1 MKLTMIGTGYVG
13 LITGVCFSEMGNT
26 VTCADIDEKKI
37 AQLQNKKPTIYESGL
52 EEMMVENI
60 DDGRLHFSSDIGASV
75 QASDIIFLC
84 VGTPQNHDGSAK
96 LDYIFSAAETIA
108 KHLTAYKI
116 VVVKSTVPVGTCR
129 KVKQIIEENR
139 PDASIAF
146 DVVSNPE
153 FLKEGSAIHDF
164 RVPERIVVGLDDT
177 PRKDDVQEKMQ
188 FLYAGLARP
197 NRPLMFMKI
206 ESSEL
211 TKYASNAM
219 LATRISFMNELSCLC
234 EEVGANIKDIAN
246 GMGLDS
252 RIGPRFLQAGIGYGG
267 SCFPKDVRALANSMK
282 HNGCGASIIDSVDAV
297 NEAQKKTIFPK
308 IVKALGDVKGKRI
321 ALWGLAFKPK
331 TDDVREAPSIILSKQ
346 LLEAGASVVGHDP
359 IAQENFS
366 REVSGVTCVEDH
378 YDALDGADL
387 LVLVTEWDEYRNPQF
402 DEVKKRLTNPIIIDG
417 RNIYDPSY
425 VRKLGFTYYGV
436 GR

>member
-13 LITGVCFSEMGNT
+13 LVTGVCFSEMGNT
-26 VTCADIDEKKI
+26 VTCADIDETKI
-37 AQLQNKKPTIYESGL
+37 AQLQNKKPTIYEPGL
-52 EEMMVENI
+52 EEMMVENMHSE
-60 DDGRLHFSSDIGASV
+60 RLHFSSDVGASV
-75 QASDIIFLC
+75 QASEIIFLC

-108 KHLTAYKI
+108 KHLTSYKI
-116 VVVKSTVPVGTCR
+116 VIVKSTVPVGTCR

-139 PDASIAF
+139 PDATIAF

-153 FLKEGSAIHDF
+153 FLKEGSAIRDF
-164 RVPERIVVGLDDT
+164 TAPERVVIGIDDT
-177 PRKDDVQEKMQ
+177 PRKEEVKEKMSV
-188 FLYAGLARP
+188 LYSSITRT
-197 NRPLMFMKI
+197 NRPLLMMKI

-234 EEVGANIKDIAN
+234 EAVGANIKDIAN

-282 HNGCGASIIDSVDAV
+282 GNGCGSTIIDSVDSV
-297 NEAQKKTIFPK
+297 NEAQKQTIFPK
-308 IVKALGDVKGKRI
+308 IVSALGDVKGKKI
-321 ALWGLAFKPK
+321 ALWGLSFKPK
-331 TDDVREAPSIILSKQ
+331 TDDVREAPSIVLSKQ
-346 LLEAGASVVGHDP
+346 LLDAGATVVAHDP
-359 IAQENFS
+359 IATENFS
-366 REVSGVTCVEDH
+366 REVPDVTCVNDH
-378 YDALDGADL
+378 YAALEGAEV
-387 LVLVTEWDEYRNPQF
+387 LVLLTEWDEYRNPQF

-417 RNIYDPSY
+417 RNIYDPEY
-425 VRKLGFTYYGV
+425 VQKLG
-436 GR
+436 